1 MADLSHSLTQW
12 GLPTQTQQFLHP
24 PIIRDMTR
32 LFDTNLGRKRRSDV
46 RGTIDAGVHTVS
58 TVTAAASSASRTRRA
73 ISSLKALRFTQ
84 QKRLSWRQHQSI
96 AYEKRGRCAYSGCPG
111 LSSGKSKEP
120 RKWDTNMRCEE
131 CSVIDGYDV
140 FLCNGTKGLVKGE
153 KKTWK
158 VCTCHIE
165 YHKARYNN
173 K

>member
-1 MADLSHSLTQW
+1 MADLAHSLTQR
-12 GLPTQTQQFLHP
+12 GLPMRTRRFSHP
-24 PIIRDMTR
+24 PIIRDMTP
-32 LFDTNLGRKRRSDV
+32 LFDNNLGIVRRSDAH
-46 RGTIDAGVHTVS
+46 GNMDAGVSTVS
-58 TVTAAASSASRTRRA
+58 AVTAAGSLASRTVKA

-84 QKRLSWRQHQSI
+84 QKRSPWRQHQSI
-96 AYEKRGRCAYSGCPG
+96 AYEKRGRCAYVGCPG

-140 FLCNGTKGLVKGE
+140 FLCNGIKGLVEGE
-153 KKTWK
+153 KKTWN
-158 VCTCHIE
+158 VCTCHSE